1 MSSGKKTL
9 ESFYATLQ
17 GAVTKFFERE
27 CHIRPCFPKWA
38 VLIQMLEVLNDKMGS
53 GKISHVGH
61 CEISEKNMPKLVKN

>member
-17 GAVTKFFERE
+17 GAVTKFFERD

-38 VLIQMLEVLNDKMGS
+38 VLIQMLKVLNDKWAVVKFHMWDIAKS
-53 GKISHVGH
+53 
-61 CEISEKNMPKLVKN
+61 PKRICLN